1 MHYRARLLVYP
12 KRGISDPEGEAL
24 HNRLR
29 RKGLTKISQ
38 VRSGKYWEVYFEA
51 ESREAA
57 LSYLEKAYLSPPMV
71 NPVKDDPQLLAL
83 EEAE

>member
-1 MHYRARLLVYP
+1 LHYRARLLVYP

-29 RKGLTKISQ
+29 RKGLTEISQ

-57 LSYLEKAYLSPPMV
+57 LSYLEKVYLSPPMV